1 MLLKIH
7 AIKNSSKHI
16 QAGLSV
22 IKAFQNG
29 TENRILVPKRKI
41 APNENC
47 DKQLKFFSTRKKRKI
62 ADTNALSKPTILQS
76 SNVKKTLQETEP
88 MFCSKCINENDNTGD
103 ENIEWI
109 NCSKCS
115 VWLHCSCA
123 VPPITSSTPEDYICE
138 LCR

>member
-47 DKQLKFFSTRKKRKI
+47 DKQLKFFQHEKKGRLP
-62 ADTNALSKPTILQS
+62 TLMLYLSQRFYRAAMSKRPSKKLSQCS
-76 SNVKKTLQETEP
+76 AVNV
-88 MFCSKCINENDNTGD
+88 
-103 ENIEWI
+103 
-109 NCSKCS
+109 
-115 VWLHCSCA
+115 
-123 VPPITSSTPEDYICE
+123 
-138 LCR
+138 